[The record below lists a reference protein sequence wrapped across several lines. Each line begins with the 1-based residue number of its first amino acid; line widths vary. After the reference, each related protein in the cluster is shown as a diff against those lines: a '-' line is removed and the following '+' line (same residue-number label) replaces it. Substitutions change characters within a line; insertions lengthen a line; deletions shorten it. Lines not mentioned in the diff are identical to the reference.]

1 MSFTANTQNFYFKS
15 MSEQLK
21 MGNNNKISNEIMSVV
36 NEKYIN
42 FNFDILTDVDEYTHR
57 TKYQDILEECKKN
70 IWFFFREI
78 IRIPVPGQPHTYDSS
93 MYFPLNMTSLKMI
106 WCYKHHIPFFVCT
119 NGNDYIRDI
128 TLKLLWVYDYIT
140 KISNDKASFSILFTN
155 DNDINLFISQ
165 LYEIIA
171 INSEILPSL
180 FSLDVNN
187 IKERIQTANN
197 QILESKITND
207 VIFGFNMHNYSDIF
221 NIFKLNRDYEKKS
234 FFVLEGDYDKIVNN
248 DLRIYLS
255 SLMTKMKLSYLELSD
270 DDISVLQTMMLYI
283 YDDEYSLGYDSRSIE
298 YRKKIL

>member
-1 MSFTANTQNFYFKS
+1 MTDNKFFERIYYTLQDEGLNREGALQILNTDDKVLKYFNAKTFPS
-15 MSEQLK
+15 IDDHS
-21 MGNNNKISNEIMSVV
+21 NK
-36 NEKYIN
+36 
-42 FNFDILTDVDEYTHR
+42 
-57 TKYQDILEECKKN
+57 TKTELIFSECKKN

-187 IKERIQTANN
+187 IKERIQTANK

-270 DDISVLQTMMLYI
+270 EDISVLQTMMLYI
-283 YDDEYSLGYDSRSIE
+283 YDDEYSLGYDARSIE